1 MMIRTNRLLGCLT
14 VGLIALASPA
24 LADHK
29 EKEGKTDKA
38 APSPEARA
46 KMADAHQKMAECLR
60 STRPIKECQTEM
72 HKAHEAMEGMHGMNG
87 GSMGHH
93 EQGASDAAKKSSAAA
108 PTK

>member
-29 EKEGKTDKA
+29 EQEAKADKA

-60 STRPIKECQTEM
+60 STRPIKECQAEM
-72 HKAHEAMEGMHGMNG
+72 HKAHEAMEGMHGKSG
-87 GSMGHH
+87 GSMEHPGH
-93 EQGASDAAKKSSAAA
+93 GMDDAAKSTGTAGA
-108 PTK
+108 TK